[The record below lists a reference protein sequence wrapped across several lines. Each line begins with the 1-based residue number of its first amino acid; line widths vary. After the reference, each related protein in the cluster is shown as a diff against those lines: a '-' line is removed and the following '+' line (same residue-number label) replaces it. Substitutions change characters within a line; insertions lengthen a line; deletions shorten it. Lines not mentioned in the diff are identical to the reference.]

1 MDFTMAQ
8 AKRAFALGHIHRF
21 MIARHELG
29 YGWCVLVADK
39 DSPHFPLVDARTKMM
54 RVFKSLDAA
63 VSAVVSIGF
72 RAEVLVG

>member
-1 MDFTMAQ
+1 MDFTISQ
-8 AKRAFALGHIHRF
+8 ARRAFALGHVQRF

-29 YGWCVLVADK
+29 LGWCVLIADK
-39 DSPHFPLVDARTKMM
+39 NGPHFPLVDARSKMM
-54 RVFKSLDAA
+54 RVFKSLDSA